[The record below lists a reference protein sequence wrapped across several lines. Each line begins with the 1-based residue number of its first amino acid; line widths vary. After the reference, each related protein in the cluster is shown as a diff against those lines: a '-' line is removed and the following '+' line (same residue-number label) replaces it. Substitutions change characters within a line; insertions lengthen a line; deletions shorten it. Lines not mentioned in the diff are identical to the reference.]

1 LRQHLAS
8 LSGCNPAAISYL
20 VGTPKGRLSKLE
32 KALLDKPWQAVRE
45 GVDVK
50 VLPQDQETYV
60 FAQSRARI
68 YKERAMRRRKMSSA
82 GLPDGVVLEL
92 ARKHVERFMEEGRRR
107 DVVLPP
113 VAGRPPYEWPEKG
126 VNTGRVAELVRD
138 VSLTDYLLMRGLSA
152 LLRSNMA

>member
-1 LRQHLAS
+1 
-8 LSGCNPAAISYL
+8 
-20 VGTPKGRLSKLE
+20 
-32 KALLDKPWQAVRE
+32 
-45 GVDVK
+45 